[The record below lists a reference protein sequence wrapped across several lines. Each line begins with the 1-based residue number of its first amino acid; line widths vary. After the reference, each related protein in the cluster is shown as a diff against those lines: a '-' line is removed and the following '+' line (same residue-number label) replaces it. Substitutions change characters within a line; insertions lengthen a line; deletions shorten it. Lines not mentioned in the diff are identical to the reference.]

1 MSLESILEKIGR
13 EAQAE
18 RERIIRESREKAEKL
33 RSEAELEAR
42 KQSAQ
47 LLKESAREAELEAHR
62 LVTQARLQKRLRLLA
77 LKKEL
82 VDEVLDQA
90 FDRQAEGAVSLKRQV
105 VLKQGI
111 REEILD
117 RETLK
122 QELRPQLEGYIAE
135 LLKK

>member
-33 RSEAELEAR
+33 RSEVELEAQ
-42 KQSAQ
+42 KHSEQ

-62 LVTQARLQKRLRLLA
+62 LVTQARLKKRLRLLA

-82 VDEVLDQA
+82 VDEVLNQA
-90 FDRQAEGAVSLKRQV
+90 FERQAEGSVSLKRQV
-105 VLKQGI
+105 VLKEGI

-122 QELRPQLEGYIAE
+122 QELRPQLESYIAE

>member
-18 RERIIRESREKAEKL
+18 RERIIHESREKAEKL

>member
-18 RERIIRESREKAEKL
+18 RERIISESREKAEKL
-33 RSEAELEAR
+33 GSEAELEAQ

-62 LVTQARLQKRLRLLA
+62 LVTQARLQKRLRLLS

-90 FDRQAEGAVSLKRQV
+90 FERQAESAVSLKRQV
-105 VLKQGI
+105 VLKEGI

>member
-33 RSEAELEAR
+33 RSEAELEAQ

-62 LVTQARLQKRLRLLA
+62 LVTQARLQKRLRLLS

-90 FDRQAEGAVSLKRQV
+90 FDRQAEGAVSLMRQV
-105 VLKQGI
+105 VLKEGI

>member
-33 RSEAELEAR
+33 RSEVELEAQ

-62 LVTQARLQKRLRLLA
+62 LVTQARLKKRLRLLA

-82 VDEVLDQA
+82 VDEVLNQA
-90 FDRQAEGAVSLKRQV
+90 FERQAEGSVSLKRQV
-105 VLKQGI
+105 VLKEGI

-117 RETLK
+117 RKTLK

>member
-33 RSEAELEAR
+33 RSEAELEAQ

-62 LVTQARLQKRLRLLA
+62 LVTQARLQKRLRLLS

-90 FDRQAEGAVSLKRQV
+90 FDRQAESAVSLKRQV
-105 VLKQGI
+105 VLKEGI
-111 REEILD
+111 REETLD

>member
-33 RSEAELEAR
+33 RSEAELEAQ

-62 LVTQARLQKRLRLLA
+62 LVTQARLQKRLRLLS
-77 LKKEL
+77 LKKKL

-90 FDRQAEGAVSLKRQV
+90 FDRQTESAVSLKRKV
-105 VLKQGI
+105 VLKEGI
-111 REEILD
+111 REETLD

>member
-33 RSEAELEAR
+33 RSEAELEAQ

-62 LVTQARLQKRLRLLA
+62 LVTQARLQKRLRLLS

-105 VLKQGI
+105 VLKEGI
-111 REEILD
+111 REETLD

>member
-33 RSEAELEAR
+33 RSEAELEAQ

-62 LVTQARLQKRLRLLA
+62 LVTQARLQKRLRLLS
-77 LKKEL
+77 LKKKL

-90 FDRQAEGAVSLKRQV
+90 FDRQAESAVSLKRQV
-105 VLKQGI
+105 VLKEGI
-111 REEILD
+111 REETLD